1 MTKKQTSITIREV
14 AAQANVSVATV
25 SRYLNQKIQVSPKV
39 AARVAQVVDELS
51 YQPDVAAQQL
61 ASLQDKAVGLKLM
74 LKQVSQTLLT
84 MQRYSWEQGVTAQ
97 AFLELGET
105 DIAIRLVRDAV
116 QRQGTDG
123 RLALMRDNE
132 GVTDPA
138 ANGEALF
145 VATRMTNEPA
155 LQIALDAMLN
165 YLMKTAPRASDGT
178 FFHVTDAKEV
188 WVDSMYMA
196 PPFLAVAGQVDEA
209 MKQIQGMKK
218 RLWNSEA
225 KLYAHI
231 WDEDHKALKRSAHWG
246 VGNGW
251 VAAGIT
257 RVIRALPESRSSDRQ
272 ILESHVREVIDG
284 CLVHQ
289 REDGLFH
296 DVVDQPETFTE
307 TNLSQMLAYSI
318 YRGVVGGWIPPTYKE
333 YADKMRKA
341 VHKKVDEYGYVQGVC
356 AAPTFD
362 YAGTAPEGQ
371 AFFLLMEAAWK
382 ETL

>member
-1 MTKKQTSITIREV
+1 MTKKLTSITIRDV
-14 AAQANVSVATV
+14 AAQASVSVATV
-25 SRYLNQKIQVSPKV
+25 SRYLNQKIQVSPEV
-39 AARVAQVVDELS
+39 AARISQVMDELN
-51 YQPDVAAQQL
+51 YQPYAAAQQL
-61 ASLQDKAVGLKLM
+61 ASSRTKTLSFM
-74 LKQVSQTLLT
+74 PIIKQVSQALLT
-84 MQRYSWEQGVTAQ
+84 MQRYSWEQGVAAQ
-97 AFLELGET
+97 ALLELGET
-105 DIAIRLVRDAV
+105 DIAILLARDAV
-116 QRQGTDG
+116 QRQGSDG

-145 VATRMTNEPA
+145 LAACLTKEPA
-155 LQIALDAMLN
+155 LQTALDAMLN
-165 YLMKTAPRASDGT
+165 YLMKNAPRASDGT
-178 FFHVTDAKEV
+178 LFHITDAKEI
-188 WVDSMYMA
+188 WVDSMYMV

-209 MKQIQGMKK
+209 ILQIYGIKR

-231 WDEDHKALKRSAHWG
+231 WDEERNALTRSKHWG

-257 RVIRALPESRSSDRQ
+257 RVIRILTKARASERQ
-272 ILESHVREVIDG
+272 ILEQHVREVIDG

-289 REDGLFH
+289 RADGLFH
-296 DVVDQPETFTE
+296 DVVDQSETFIE

-318 YRGVVGGWIPPTYKE
+318 YRGIVGGWLPLTYKAH
-333 YADKMRKA
+333 ADKMREA
-341 VHKKVDEYGYVQGVC
+341 AHQKVDDSGYVQGVC
-356 AAPTFD
+356 GAPTFD
-362 YAGTAPEGQ
+362 RAGTAPEGQ